1 MKRVCVFCGSNVGLR
16 PVYREAAQAIG
27 AELARRNLGLVY
39 GGGKVGLMG
48 AVSDAALAAGGEV
61 IGVIPDFLEA
71 KEVGHRGLT
80 ELRVVRSMHERK
92 AMMAE
97 LSDGFI
103 ALPGGYGTLEE
114 FGEILAWAQLDL
126 HHKPIGLLN
135 VAGYYSALLRLFDHA
150 VDEQFLS
157 PSLRALVLEESDPA
171 RLLDALATH
180 EPRAGDTWTGQGER
194 DARLSDRT

>member
-1 MKRVCVFCGSNVGLR
+1 MMKRVCVFCGSNAGLR
-16 PVYREAAQAIG
+16 PVYREAAQAMG
-27 AELARRNLGLVY
+27 AALARRNLGLVY

-48 AVSDAALAAGGEV
+48 AVADAALAAGGEA

-80 ELRVVRSMHERK
+80 ELRVVSSMHERK

-114 FGEILAWAQLDL
+114 FGEILTWAQLDL

-135 VAGYYSALLRLFDHA
+135 VAGYYDALLRLFDHA

-157 PSLRALVLEESDPA
+157 PSLRALVLEESNPA
-171 RLLDALATH
+171 RLLDALAAH
-180 EPRAGDTWTGQGER
+180 EPRAVAKWGQR
-194 DARLSDRT
+194 DAELSDRT

>member
-1 MKRVCVFCGSNVGLR
+1 MMKRVCVFCGSNVGRR
-16 PVYREAAQAIG
+16 PVYREAAQAMG
-27 AELARRNLGLVY
+27 AALARRNLGLVY

-48 AVSDAALAAGGEV
+48 AVADAALAAGGEV

-80 ELRVVRSMHERK
+80 ELRVVSSMHERK
-92 AMMAE
+92 AMMVE

-114 FGEILAWAQLDL
+114 FGEILTWAQLDL

-135 VAGYYSALLRLFDHA
+135 VAGYYDALLRLFDHA

-157 PSLRALVLEESDPA
+157 PSLRAFVREESDPA
-171 RLLDALATH
+171 RLLDALAAH
-180 EPRAGDTWTGQGER
+180 EPRTVDKWGQR
-194 DARLSDRT
+194 DAELSDRT

>member
-1 MKRVCVFCGSNVGLR
+1 MMKRVCVFCGSNVGLR

-27 AELARRNLGLVY
+27 AALAQRNLGLVY

-48 AVSDAALAAGGEV
+48 AVADAALAAGGKV

-80 ELRVVRSMHERK
+80 ELRVVNSMHERK

-97 LSDGFI
+97 LSDSFI
-103 ALPGGYGTLEE
+103 ALPGGYGTIEE
-114 FGEILAWAQLDL
+114 FGEILTWAQLDL

-135 VAGYYSALLRLFDHA
+135 VAGYYDALLRLFDHA
-150 VDEQFLS
+150 VNEQFLS
-157 PSLRALVLEESDPA
+157 PSLRALVLEESDPV
-171 RLLDALATH
+171 RLLDALTAH
-180 EPRAGDTWTGQGER
+180 EPRAVDKWGQR
-194 DARLSDRT
+194 DAELSDRT